1 MSDFKNYLD
10 KQLQD
15 KEFKEEWETLEPE
28 FSVMQAMIDARKSA
42 GLTQKQLSEKT
53 GITQADISKLESG
66 NANPSLRTLQRL
78 ASGMGMKVKIE
89 FRRYCQ
95 SMGEKSIRNFHFVR

>member
-1 MSDFKNYLD
+1 MSDFKNCLD

-28 FSVMQAMIDARKSA
+28 FSVIQAMIDARKST

-53 GITQADISKLESG
+53 GISQADISKLESG

-89 FRRYCQ
+89 FQ
-95 SMGEKSIRNFHFVR
+95 PIRQN